1 MDRLNETNEIRI
13 NKYLSM
19 SGYCSRRTADSLVS
33 EGRVTVD
40 GNIATAGTKVLH
52 GAVVKVDNEPIR
64 LCVEHKV
71 YAFNKPVGYISSLS
85 DEQGEGIGKFI
96 PQNLRLYP
104 VGRLDKDSEGLMLL
118 TNDGELMNSIL
129 KAAGGHEKEYIV
141 TVDHDITDRFLRDME
156 RGVKIT
162 NGATG
167 KKVVTAPCKT
177 QLIDSRRF
185 KITLIQGLNRQIRRM
200 CGFFGYKVQR
210 LQRIRIMNIK
220 INNLKYGEIKEITG
234 SELLELKKL
243 TEKDNLYE

>member
-1 MDRLNETNEIRI
+1 MNRLNETNEIRI

-19 SGYCSRRTADSLVS
+19 SGYCSRRAADDIVS

-40 GNIATAGTKVLH
+40 GDVATTGTRVSQ
-52 GAVVKVDNEPIR
+52 GAVVKVDNKIIK
-64 LCVEHKV
+64 LCEECKV

-96 PQNLRLYP
+96 PKNLRLYP
-104 VGRLDKDSEGLMLL
+104 IGRLDKDSEGLMLL

-129 KAAGGHEKEYIV
+129 KASGGHEKEYIV
-141 TVDHDITDRFLRDME
+141 TVDHDLTDKFLHDME

-167 KKVVTAPCKT
+167 KKVVTAPCVT
-177 QLIDSRRF
+177 QFIDSRHF

-200 CGFFGYKVQR
+200 CGSFGYKVQR

-220 INNLKYGEIKEITG
+220 INNIKCGEIREITG
-234 SELLELKKL
+234 SELLELKKM
-243 TEKDNLYE
+243 TE

>member
-1 MDRLNETNEIRI
+1 MDRFNDNNEIRI

-19 SGYCSRRTADSLVS
+19 SGYCSRRAADCIVS

-40 GNIATAGTKVLH
+40 GSVATMGTKVSH
-52 GAVVKVDNEPIR
+52 GAIVKVDNTVIS
-64 LCVEHKV
+64 LCEECKV

-96 PQNLRLYP
+96 PPNLRLYP

-129 KAAGGHEKEYIV
+129 KADGGHEKEYIV
-141 TVDHDITDRFLRDME
+141 TVDHGISEKILCDME
-156 RGVKIT
+156 RGVRIT

-167 KKVVTAPCKT
+167 KKVITAPCAT
-177 QLIDSRRF
+177 QFIDNRHFR
-185 KITLIQGLNRQIRRM
+185 IILIQGLNRQIRRM

-210 LQRIRIMNIK
+210 LQRIRIMNIRLD
-220 INNLKYGEIKEITG
+220 NLKYGEIREITG
-234 SELLELKKL
+234 SELMKLKSM
-243 TEKDNLYE
+243 TE